1 MAGSRL
7 EPERKNRRVKVMN
20 TKVTPTAHACPN
32 PEKRQRKPLSAYSH
46 LIIALAV
53 MNSMKTS
60 SRFHIGAGAK
70 TYNAPVTDK
79 MSNDQSVRTTGRKS
93 LQNL

>member
-1 MAGSRL
+1 MRAPTLKSANASR
-7 EPERKNRRVKVMN
+7 
-20 TKVTPTAHACPN
+20 
-32 PEKRQRKPLSAYSH
+32 AYSH